1 MRGVPFQQFS
11 IDDWSAV
18 PTASPLSMEEQ
29 PLSDLKLILSTDSST
44 ESGNK
49 IDGKQAI
56 STSFF
61 FFFPFISTSW
71 RPITL
76 QYCSG
81 FCHTLT

>member
-1 MRGVPFQQFS
+1 MVCRHGVPFQQFS
-11 IDDWSAV
+11 TDDWSAV

-29 PLSDLKLILSTDSST
+29 PLSGLKLILSTDSST

-61 FFFPFISTSW
+61 FFFSICFYQLEANHFTI
-71 RPITL
+71 L
-76 QYCSG
+76 
-81 FCHTLT
+81 

>member
-29 PLSDLKLILSTDSST
+29 PLSGLKLILSTDSST

-49 IDGKQAI
+49 IDGK
-56 STSFF
+56 
-61 FFFPFISTSW
+61 
-71 RPITL
+71 
-76 QYCSG
+76 
-81 FCHTLT
+81 